1 MDRDPTKGWFGLPGP
16 RPLTPL
22 RAGLVLLVALV
33 ADFVQVGLGP
43 LGITGLD
50 DVLDLLV
57 AALEIGLLGFHP
69 LLLPTFLVEI
79 LPVVE
84 FMPTWTAC
92 VLAVILRRTRG
103 TPPPGS
109 TRPPPRSGAPD
120 GRGPVIDI

>member
-1 MDRDPTKGWFGLPGP
+1 MDLDPNKGWFGLPGP

-22 RAGLVLLVALV
+22 RAGLALLVALV

-69 LLLPTFLVEI
+69 LLLPTFLLEI

-92 VLAVILRRTRG
+92 VLAVILRRRRG

-109 TRPPPRSGAPD
+109 PRSPPRTGTPD